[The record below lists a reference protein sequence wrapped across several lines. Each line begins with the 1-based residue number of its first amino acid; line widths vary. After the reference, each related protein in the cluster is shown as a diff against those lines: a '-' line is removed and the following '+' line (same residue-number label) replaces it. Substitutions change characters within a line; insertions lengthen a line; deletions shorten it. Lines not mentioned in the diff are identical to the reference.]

1 MTAPYLSLEPLV
13 PWRQLPRPL
22 AWEQVFGRSAPLEL
36 EIGCGNGEVLVR
48 RAQERPGVNLV
59 GLDVDWVSARRAIR
73 RINLAEL
80 NNAKVVQAE
89 AALALERLFIPQS
102 LAGAW
107 CLFPRPWPK
116 PNQARHRLFSPSF
129 LRLLNSRLAPGAVC
143 RLVTDFRPFADWVG
157 RQVPGSGL
165 ACGRREIPPTVN
177 SKYERKWRGQG
188 QEVFY
193 ELTLAKEEHL
203 PWPNPEEP
211 VLHYPHLEHMDPQA
225 LTTWEDW
232 GEISV
237 LCKDVL
243 YDRQARRA
251 LLRMVVL
258 EDNLEQAFYLE
269 LMPRPQGGH
278 LLRPAPGCG
287 VLPSLGV
294 QRALELTAQRLSVSL
309 SA

>member
-1 MTAPYLSLEPLV
+1 MTAPYLSLDPLV
-13 PWRQLPRPL
+13 PWRQIARPV
-22 AWEQVFGRSAPLEL
+22 AWDQVFGRSAPLEL

-59 GLDVDWVSARRAIR
+59 GLDVDWVSARRALR
-73 RINLAEL
+73 RINLARAD
-80 NNAKVVQAE
+80 NAKVVQAD
-89 AALALERLFIPQS
+89 AALALERLFTPQS
-102 LAGAW
+102 LSGAW

-116 PNQARHRLFSPSF
+116 PSDARHRLFSKRF
-129 LRLLNSRLAPGAVC
+129 LRLLNSRLAPGAAC
-143 RLVTDFRPFADWVG
+143 RLVTDFKPFADWVRG
-157 RQVPGSGL
+157 QIPGSGL
-165 ACGRREIPPTVN
+165 DAAWQETPPTVD

-193 ELTLAKEEHL
+193 ELTLVKRQHH

-211 VLHYPHLEHMDPQA
+211 LLHYPHFDRMDPEA
-225 LTTWEDW
+225 LTTWEDR

-243 YDRQARRA
+243 YDRQAGRA

-258 EDNLEQAFYLE
+258 EDELEQAFYLE
-269 LMPRPQGGH
+269 LMPRPQGGY
-278 LLRPAPGCG
+278 LVRPAPGCG

-294 QRALELTAQRLSVSL
+294 QRALELTARRLC
-309 SA
+309 AA